1 MEASRNF
8 LNNLVALRDFETGS
22 GWEATIRG
30 LVRKKY
36 RQDLEGLAR
45 LHPPTLARLLKG
57 EILPE
62 QPYATIQWV
71 LRLIPFR
78 PLELFLFFDLDPEFG
93 PDLRVFYARKSLVV
107 PTEDAYVFAWDYV
120 ALLARY
126 ARGKYPLED
135 AVPASE
141 WMPLNTLIEG
151 ADRGADYSLGVRE
164 ELLPL
169 ITPEVAEVA
178 VRRLDCGTFARQG
191 PAWEVVFPILG
202 DLSLRLQISSGVVA
216 VAVDRHGAQKYP
228 PEFLMS
234 FSWLYVNALIRE
246 SRQVDPGLPRLS
258 RYL

>member
-1 MEASRNF
+1 MEASPNF
-8 LNNLVALRDFETGS
+8 LNNLVPLRDFETGS
-22 GWEATIRG
+22 GWDATIRG
-30 LVRKKY
+30 LVRQKY
-36 RQDLEGLAR
+36 RPDLEGLAH
-45 LHPPTLARLLKG
+45 LDTSSLARLLRG

-62 QPYATIQWV
+62 RPYATIQWV

-78 PLELFLFFDLDPEFG
+78 PLEIYLFFDLDPEFG
-93 PDLRVFYARKSLVV
+93 PDLRVFYARKSLVI

-126 ARGKYPLED
+126 GRGRYPLED
-135 AVPASE
+135 AGPAPDWVP
-141 WMPLNTLIEG
+141 LDTLIEG

-164 ELLPL
+164 EVLPL
-169 ITPEVAEVA
+169 LTPEVAEVA
-178 VRRLDCGTFARQG
+178 VRRLDRGAFTHQG
-191 PAWEVVFPILG
+191 PAWTVAFPVLG
-202 DLSLRLQISSGVVA
+202 DLSLRLAVSPAEVG